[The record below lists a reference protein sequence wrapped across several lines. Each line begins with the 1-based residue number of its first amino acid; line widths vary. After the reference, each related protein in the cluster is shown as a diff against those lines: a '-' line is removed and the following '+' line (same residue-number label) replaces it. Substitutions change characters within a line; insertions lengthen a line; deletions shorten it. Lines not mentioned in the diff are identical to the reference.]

1 VKKIRV
7 AVIGQPNVGKST
19 LFNALTKGHVIV
31 TNWPGTTVSKNEG
44 IIKHGNYEIHLVDLP
59 GIYGLTAFTLEEKI
73 SRNFI
78 VEENP
83 DVIVVLVDSLT
94 LIRTLYLALDIL
106 ERTKRVVIGVTKV
119 DEAHSRGIHINFEI
133 LEKALGVPVVS
144 ISAIKGIGLE
154 ELIKKIISAYESNIK
169 GYLNIDYGELNTY
182 IEASEAL
189 LRQNGFEDSSR
200 WLAVKIFEGDPETLI
215 MIKSKSEDLYKALME
230 LREEALRI
238 LRTDPAVIVSRSR
251 FKYAEDIG
259 KSCLIQI
266 AVKKKKVSKI
276 FYHPVFAPIISIV
289 IILVMFMAAFTVNTG
304 FPITYVLKY
313 LGLSGVSHIIEEY
326 SISSLMEKF
335 IEHIANILESIL
347 GKKAITLFIVDA
359 VLGGLGAILLFLPL
373 IMIVMAILGALEDSG
388 ILTRLA
394 VGVHMLFEKVGFSGH
409 ALFPLSISLGCNVP
423 GILVTRAVPSST
435 ERVRLIM
442 LLPFIP
448 CQARL
453 VVLLALATAV
463 KEGFLVLALSYIVA
477 FIVFFALGYAL
488 YLWSLKRGEVVEIR
502 LLLEQPPLHRPIPR
516 VVWWYTWWH
525 TKHFLVKAGT
535 IIFMANLLFW
545 LLTHVSPSLSLID
558 TPSESLGALFSKNL
572 TPILTPLGIVG
583 ENTWIIVLALIA
595 GFLAKEIFIT
605 TLLIV
610 TGAES
615 IREAFITIG
624 ISEHSIITLA
634 IFITLYVPCLAT
646 IATIYS
652 ETRSYKLTVG
662 VVVIMLIVAYT
673 SALLTNILTSILTR

>member
-1 VKKIRV
+1 
-7 AVIGQPNVGKST
+7 
-19 LFNALTKGHVIV
+19 
-31 TNWPGTTVSKNEG
+31 
-44 IIKHGNYEIHLVDLP
+44 
-59 GIYGLTAFTLEEKI
+59 
-73 SRNFI
+73 
-78 VEENP
+78 
-83 DVIVVLVDSLT
+83 
-94 LIRTLYLALDIL
+94 
-106 ERTKRVVIGVTKV
+106 
-119 DEAHSRGIHINFEI
+119 
-133 LEKALGVPVVS
+133 
-144 ISAIKGIGLE
+144 
-154 ELIKKIISAYESNIK
+154 
-169 GYLNIDYGELNTY
+169 
-182 IEASEAL
+182 
-189 LRQNGFEDSSR
+189 
-200 WLAVKIFEGDPETLI
+200 
-215 MIKSKSEDLYKALME
+215 
-230 LREEALRI
+230 
-238 LRTDPAVIVSRSR
+238 
-251 FKYAEDIG
+251 
-259 KSCLIQI
+259 
-266 AVKKKKVSKI
+266 
-276 FYHPVFAPIISIV
+276 
-289 IILVMFMAAFTVNTG
+289 
-304 FPITYVLKY
+304 
-313 LGLSGVSHIIEEY
+313 
-326 SISSLMEKF
+326 
-335 IEHIANILESIL
+335 
-347 GKKAITLFIVDA
+347 
-359 VLGGLGAILLFLPL
+359 
-373 IMIVMAILGALEDSG
+373 
-388 ILTRLA
+388 
-394 VGVHMLFEKVGFSGH
+394 MLFEKVGFSGH

-453 VVLLALATAV
+453 VVLLALAMAV

-583 ENTWIIVLALIA
+583 ENAWIIVLALIA

-646 IATIYS
+646 IATVYS